1 MSYRKVLHVITK
13 ARQSY
18 KLQRAVPMDLR
29 SVIGKAVFKEPG
41 GKTLH
46 EARARQKAFL
56 QRTDALIAEARGQ
69 AALTSD
75 ELLEVLP
82 GLDCSG

>member
-1 MSYRKVLHVITK
+1 MCDCK
-13 ARQSY
+13 A
-18 KLQRAVPMDLR
+18 A
-29 SVIGKAVFKEPG
+29 FKEPG

-56 QRTDALIAEARGQ
+56 QRTDALIAQARGQ
-69 AALTSD
+69 ETLSIG

-82 GLDCSG
+82 VLTLEDEKGIWQWVLRC